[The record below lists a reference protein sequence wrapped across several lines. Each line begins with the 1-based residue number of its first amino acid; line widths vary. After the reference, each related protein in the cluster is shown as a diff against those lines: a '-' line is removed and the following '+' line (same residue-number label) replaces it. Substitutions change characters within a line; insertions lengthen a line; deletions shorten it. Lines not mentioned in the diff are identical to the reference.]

1 LTINKNPKTRVLENI
16 PKSTQTQPGAWGTF
30 MKLQNI
36 QNLKNNQD
44 QTQISQDST
53 QNLKDKSSQNYL
65 KPINQNVDFFA

>member
-1 LTINKNPKTRVLENI
+1 
-16 PKSTQTQPGAWGTF
+16 